1 MPELRA
7 KEAGLTGALA
17 SLDAQLLDCETY
29 LTLTENLEAFL
40 ARLRDTS
47 EAATIEDRQKVL
59 RSVVKEVLV
68 GPERVVIR
76 RSIPAHRPFRQ
87 GGYPAFGFQRGMTVA
102 SRLQFGLPA

>member
-7 KEAGLTGALA
+7 KEAGQTGALA
-17 SLDAQLLDCETY
+17 SLDAQLLDRETY
-29 LTLTENLEAFL
+29 LTPTENLKAFL
-40 ARLRDTS
+40 SRLRDTS

-76 RSIPAHRPFRQ
+76 HSIPAHRPFRY
-87 GGYPAFGFQRGMTVA
+87 GGYPALRISAGYDRGE
-102 SRLQFGLPA
+102 